1 MTDKNDPDKIREQV
15 KQKFMNQLPMVNIQL
30 NNGPHG
36 DKPTLRIEVTGGN
49 YKELFD
55 MSIELS
61 AMINDY
67 INRELEVINITN
79 SV

>member
-30 NNGPHG
+30 NNGLHG